1 MTKLEEIKD
10 NEWECI
16 LSLINA
22 QISVNEDILNEYRWC
37 DFDVGELEL
46 VTKEQELLKSSVR
59 KLEKMKGK
67 VLFTYD

>member
-16 LSLINA
+16 LSLINY
-22 QISVNEDILNEYRWC
+22 QISVNEDILNEFHCC
-37 DFDVGELEL
+37 DFNEGELEL
-46 VTKEQELLKSSVR
+46 VKKEQELLKSSVR

-67 VLFTYD
+67 VLYSYD